1 MIQSRTPEPVAPK
14 KTIAARLQEL
24 KEIHNT
30 FTSILS
36 RDEAT
41 AEFVHLHGQLDKGG
55 DGQIV
60 QPPVGGYQPND
71 KGISA
76 AARELVMLGKT
87 DGARRKHVER
97 ALKIANLPP
106 DVKKAAIEARL
117 ENKRMDLLDIAS
129 QKSVEA
135 MLAKIKVISERGPR
149 AKKPAATPPSGAVKS
164 DEALS
169 ALTYWWEASPPDAKT
184 RFKSFIDA
192 AGSAQAA

>member
-1 MIQSRTPEPVAPK
+1 MSPTRTPEPVAPN
-14 KTIAARLQEL
+14 KTIEARLQEL
-24 KEIHNT
+24 KDIHYT

-55 DGQIV
+55 AGQIV
-60 QPPVGGYQPND
+60 QARPASFQRND

-106 DVKKAAIEARL
+106 EVKKAAIEARL
-117 ENKRMDLLDIAS
+117 ENKRMNLLDIAS
-129 QKSVEA
+129 QGGVEA
-135 MLAKIKVISERGPR
+135 LLAKIKVISTLGPR
-149 AKKPAATPPSGAVKS
+149 KKRPAAIPPSNAVKS

-169 ALTYWWEASPPDAKT
+169 ALTRWWKASPPDAKT
-184 RFKSFIDA
+184 QFRLLIEADLT
-192 AGSAQAA
+192 QAA